1 MVQNKSLFITK
12 RFLKNLFYIFL
23 LSPLCSFANIN
34 SSSDPIYSN
43 LNSQT
48 QMLIPDE
55 EVKQSNSS
63 TNEDVLSFEEPNF
76 VKNPFLDIKKL
87 ASSIL
92 SKNNIKFDVGFIDVI
107 EEGELTK
114 DSPQIVRVSNE
125 ADNDYFDFKVY
136 RTEQEDIIEFYDV
149 KERKLSKEQNYLMQ
163 FLEGVYLPVFESS
176 TLDNSRYIVMKLS
189 TENKF
194 YIQGS
199 SQYLLKFIS
208 TTDDLSNAKFILNN
222 EILTIS
228 FNAYTNTIQIND
240 NEVKKVSSVN
250 DILMGVLTMPYVR
263 IPNFNAV
270 KQTKDHQIIMSS
282 QDENIYIKAIS
293 LQEQKEVCSF
303 DLNLCYGESELYCPI
318 YTLLSDN
325 NKDIPIIVIK
335 EHESKKGVNV
345 FKVNSK
351 QNICSDKVDPTG
363 FYFYFKEE

>member
-1 MVQNKSLFITK
+1 MVQNKSFVLSK
-12 RFLKNLFYIFL
+12 RFLKNIFYVVL

-34 SSSDPIYSN
+34 SNDSVYSN

-55 EVKQSNSS
+55 VENTRAKSQDK
-63 TNEDVLSFEEPNF
+63 EDVLSFEEPNF
-76 VKNPFLDIKKL
+76 VKNPFLDVKKL
-87 ASSIL
+87 ASEIL
-92 SKNNIKFDVGFIDVI
+92 SKNNINFDVGFIDIV
-107 EEGELTK
+107 EDGELTK
-114 DSPQIVRVSNE
+114 TSPQIVRVNNE

-149 KERKLSKEQNYLMQ
+149 KTRELNKEQNYLMQ
-163 FLEGVYLPVFESS
+163 FLEGVYLPIFESS

-208 TTDDLSNAKFILNN
+208 TTDDLSKAKFLLNN

-228 FNAYTNTIQIND
+228 FNAYTNAIQIND
-240 NEVKKVSSVN
+240 TEVKKVSAVN

-270 KQTKDHQIIMSS
+270 KQTKEHQIIMSS
-282 QDENIYIKAIS
+282 QDENIYIKATN
-293 LQEQKEVCSF
+293 LQDQKELCSF

-318 YTLLSDN
+318 YTLLSEK

-345 FKVNSK
+345 FRVNSK
-351 QNICSDKVDPTG
+351 QNICKDKVDPTG
-363 FYFYFKEE
+363 FYFYFKE